1 MTDGMADVAW
11 SGRQAVVTFPEQ
23 VGVPEAARLG
33 EQLLGALGQG
43 AVILI
48 ADMSGTVRCDQAGAE
63 AVARACL
70 RAAACQAELRLVITA
85 QDVRRLMSAEGL
97 DRLVPV
103 YASLEAAL
111 TAGSPDGPGTGDR
124 PRRTG
129 QAGWGPTR
137 PVTGADDVL
146 GHTPWVNEAVL
157 RRLVDALDDGVALAA
172 EDGTIV
178 LANRKLAAMFG
189 YRPAA
194 LTGQPVEVLVPAA
207 LREAHQEHRAAYT
220 RKPATRPMAD
230 RVRLAGV
237 RSDGTTIPVTI
248 TLAPVP
254 TADAPLVL
262 AVVRDATHAQLRDDL
277 AVLLGATAAREAERS
292 RELLDRVVAS
302 LFHAGLSLQAAAV
315 LPADVARERISAA
328 LQHLDDIIHE
338 IRHHIFRSGPPHEP
352 GLGHPDERP

>member
-1 MTDGMADVAW
+1 MTDGMTGVAW
-11 SGRQAVVTFPEQ
+11 SGRRAVVTFPEQ
-23 VGVPEAARLG
+23 VGVTDAARIG

-43 AVILI
+43 AVIVI
-48 ADMSGTVRCDQAGAE
+48 ADMSATVRCDQAGAD

-85 QDVRRLMSAEGL
+85 PDVRRLMSAEGL

-111 TAGSPDGPGTGDR
+111 AAGSPDGPGTSDL
-124 PRRTG
+124 PRRTAL
-129 QAGWGPTR
+129 AGWGPAR
-137 PVTGADDVL
+137 PATGPGDGS
-146 GHTPWVNEAVL
+146 GHTPQVTEGVL
-157 RRLVDALDDGVALAA
+157 RQLVDALDDGVALAA

-189 YRPAA
+189 YQPAA
-194 LTGQPVEVLVPAA
+194 LAGQPVEVLVPAA
-207 LREAHQEHRAAYT
+207 LREAHHEHRAVYA

-230 RVRLAGV
+230 RARLAGV
-237 RSDGTTIPVTI
+237 RSDGTTVPVTI

-254 TADAPLVL
+254 TADAHLVL

-277 AVLLGATAAREAERS
+277 TVLLDGTAAREAERS

-315 LPADVARERISAA
+315 LPADVARERISTA
-328 LQHLDDIIHE
+328 LQHLDDTIHE
-338 IRHHIFRSGPPHEP
+338 IRDHIFRSGPPRET
-352 GLGHPDERP
+352 

>member
-1 MTDGMADVAW
+1 MAW

-23 VGVPEAARLG
+23 VGVPDAARIG

-48 ADMSGTVRCDQAGAE
+48 ADMSATVRCDQAGVD

-85 QDVRRLMSAEGL
+85 PDVRRLMSAEGL

-111 TAGSPDGPGTGDR
+111 TAGSPDGPGTSDLPGLVL
-124 PRRTG
+124 
-129 QAGWGPTR
+129 AGWGPTR
-137 PVTGADDVL
+137 PVTGPDDAPSHSPL
-146 GHTPWVNEAVL
+146 VNEAVL
-157 RRLVDALDDGVALAA
+157 RQLVDALDDGVALAA

-189 YRPAA
+189 YQPAA
-194 LTGQPVEVLVPAA
+194 LAGQPVEMLLPAA
-207 LREAHQEHRAAYT
+207 LREAHHEHRAAYA
-220 RKPATRPMAD
+220 RKPAARPMAD
-230 RVRLAGV
+230 RARLAGV
-237 RSDGTTIPVTI
+237 RSDGTTLPVTI

-254 TADAPLVL
+254 TADAHLVL

-277 AVLLGATAAREAERS
+277 AVLLGGTAAREAERS

-315 LPADVARERISAA
+315 LPADVAGERISVA
-328 LQHLDDIIHE
+328 LRHLDDTIHE
-338 IRHHIFRSGPPHEP
+338 IRDHIFRSGPPQ
-352 GLGHPDERP
+352 GT

>member
-1 MTDGMADVAW
+1 MTDGVAGVAW

-23 VGVPEAARLG
+23 VGEPDAALIG

-48 ADMSGTVRCDQAGAE
+48 ADMSATVRCDQAGAA

-85 QDVRRLMSAEGL
+85 PGVRRLMSAEGL

-111 TAGSPDGPGTGDR
+111 TTGSPDGPGTGN
-124 PRRTG
+124 PARRTVLE
-129 QAGWGPTR
+129 GWGLTR
-137 PVTGADDVL
+137 AVTGADDAP
-146 GHTPWVNEAVL
+146 GRTPLVNEGVL
-157 RRLVDALDDGVALAA
+157 RQLVDALDDGVALAA
-172 EDGTIV
+172 DDGTIV

-189 YRPAA
+189 YQPAA
-194 LTGQPVEVLVPAA
+194 LAGQPVEVLVPAA
-207 LREAHQEHRAAYT
+207 LREAHPEHRAVYA
-220 RKPATRPMAD
+220 RKLATRPMAD
-230 RVRLAGV
+230 RARLAGV

-254 TADAPLVL
+254 TADAHLVL

-277 AVLLGATAAREAERS
+277 AGLLHGTAAREAERS
-292 RELLDRVVAS
+292 RELLDRVVTS
-302 LFHAGLSLQAAAV
+302 LFHAGLSLQTAAV

-328 LQHLDDIIHE
+328 LQHLDDTIHE
-338 IRHHIFRSGPPHEP
+338 IRDHIFKSGPPR
-352 GLGHPDERP
+352 GT